1 MEMQL
6 TDEDYDVVA
15 MVTREL
21 RSYNRCLDQLK
32 LRDGLK
38 HILAIS
44 RIGNGHIQAE
54 KPWKLVK
61 GSPEEMFVHTKIWG
75 MWQYLL

>member
-1 MEMQL
+1 MKP
-6 TDEDYDVVA
+6 TEDDYNVVA

-21 RSYNRCLDQLK
+21 RAYNACLDQLK

-38 HILAIS
+38 HILTIS

-61 GSPEEMFVHTKIWG
+61 GSPADM
-75 MWQYLL
+75 

>member
-6 TDEDYDVVA
+6 TDSDYNMLA

-21 RSYNRCLDQLK
+21 RAYNTCLEKLK
-32 LRDGLK
+32 LRDALK
-38 HILAIS
+38 HILTIS

-61 GSPEEMFVHTKIWG
+61 GSPSEV
-75 MWQYLL
+75 